1 MNVSKSEEGELK
13 LLEELARDMMFLPIV
28 RTLEQIELV
37 NRYHINTIG
46 AEVIFETDDHLFASD
61 EFIGKMHGAGK
72 LLWVNALTLNDTTRL
87 SGGHDDN
94 TAILK
99 NMEEGWGWLLDKKF
113 DMIQTDWPLLL
124 RNYIDQRR

>member
-1 MNVSKSEEGELK
+1 
-13 LLEELARDMMFLPIV
+13 MMFLPIV
-28 RTLEQIELV
+28 RTPEQIELV

-99 NMEEGWGWLLDKKF
+99 SMEEGWGWLLDKKF

>member
-1 MNVSKSEEGELK
+1 
-13 LLEELARDMMFLPIV
+13 MMFLPIV
-28 RTLEQIELV
+28 RTPEQIELV

-99 NMEEGWGWLLDKKF
+99 NMEEGWLLDKKF